1 MDKKLQSAI
10 SEIQNAIKR
19 VKNVSRTNQQR
30 RKDTDVLSM
39 MTINEP
45 STASFPCYEVPKCDQ
60 VFVGRE
66 PELKQIRDFF
76 DSKINSKNL
85 ESYVVHGIGGVGK
98 TALANAFVDQCKEIG
113 AYDAIFWIRA
123 ATSAEITD
131 SFGKICETLELSPT
145 PNSINMD
152 TRVMSVKKWL
162 QKTRQFPISGF
173 ALLSLSDILI
183 HRSKALAA
191 GLR

>member
-1 MDKKLQSAI
+1 MDEKFKSAI
-10 SEIQNAIKR
+10 SEIQSAVKR
-19 VKNVSRTNQQR
+19 VKNISRTDQQR
-30 RKDTDVLSM
+30 RKDTDLLSL

-66 PELKQIRDFF
+66 PELKQIEGFF
-76 DSKINSKNL
+76 DSKIKSKNL
-85 ESYVVHGIGGVGK
+85 ESYVVYGMGGVGK
-98 TALANAFVDQCKEIG
+98 TALANAFVNHCKEID

-131 SFGKICETLELSPT
+131 SFGKICETLELSPA

-162 QKTRQFPISGF
+162 QKRSQFPISGF

-183 HRSKALAA
+183 HHSKALAA